1 MFKPYNNYD
10 TTRFVFFSRIR
21 RKFCLSLAKSFPMNS
36 VRVCALRWCGYS
48 VGKNVY
54 IGPDLIVVNDSQEQE
69 GMLVIGDRVA
79 IAPRVTLVLGSDAN
93 WSGLNIIIPPERGPI
108 VIKNDSWIGTG
119 AIVLPGVEIG
129 EYSIIGAAA
138 LVNKHVPSREIHAG
152 VPAKMIKK
160 I

>member
-10 TTRFVFFSRIR
+10 KSSFVFFSRIR
-21 RKFCLSLAKSFPMNS
+21 KKICLSLAKSFPLNS
-36 VRVCALRWCGYS
+36 VRVCALRWCGYV

-54 IGPDLIVVNDSQEQE
+54 IGPDLIVVNDSQEHK

-93 WSGLNIIIPPERGPI
+93 WSGLNEIIPPERGPI
-108 VIKNDSWIGTG
+108 VIGKDSWIGTG
-119 AIVLPGVEIG
+119 VIVLPGVEIG
-129 EYSIIGAAA
+129 EFSIIGAAA
-138 LVNKHVPSREIHAG
+138 LVNKNVPSREVHAG
-152 VPAKMIKK
+152 VPAKLIRT